1 MALHI
6 VTERLP
12 HGEAFVRVQPY
23 CGNYARLTPE
33 QARERATAMIEAAA
47 EAEAAPP
54 TPQGEAR
61 ARLTEDALRA
71 VR

>member
-33 QARERATAMIEAAA
+33 QARERATAMIEAAD
-47 EAEAAPP
+47 EAEQP
-54 TPQGEAR
+54 EAVEPD
-61 ARLTEDALRA
+61 TLRA